1 MRKDRAGTKT
11 TPSSWMS
18 ATKKRELAQRTY
30 VFHIVTER
38 APAASR
44 TIELLASQTFSD
56 LHHAI
61 QQHFALDD
69 DHMYAFFMSGQAWDH
84 SGIFSDKNPRISLHR
99 GGCKTGKEFLHL
111 IDFGDELRHRIRV
124 ESEGVTQDEV
134 WYPRLLASVG
144 EAPAQYP
151 TDQWRR
157 SVQPALAADLL
168 PLAEE
173 LLRACEDYFDGY
185 PATELGDEPS
195 SELVEDWPKVVMTEE
210 SLSRSMELLTQL
222 GTALQ
227 GRVEQFDALE
237 EFCEGALMEWM
248 AEVLDALGDSKRAED
263 ALRLHDLLSP
273 VVSPNFQ
280 GWLPERHFLLLSAGR
295 KEEATAAIEQALIE
309 SPDSHHVLHSALEF
323 FREVGDMER
332 LESCARQ
339 LVAQSEGHSWFLTS
353 AQLLQ
358 AILDERGKHAEAA
371 QLRTEIAT
379 AERLQHE
386 HSATRSLH
394 APLPA
399 NSIVAMPYIAP
410 PKPGRNDAC
419 PCGSGKKYK
428 KCCDGLTAGAPSTT
442 VL

>member
-1 MRKDRAGTKT
+1 MRTDRVGTKP

-18 ATKKRELAQRTY
+18 ATKRRELAQRTY
-30 VFHIVTER
+30 VFHIVPER
-38 APAASR
+38 APAVSR

-61 QQHFALDD
+61 QQHFELDD
-69 DHMYAFFMSGQAWDH
+69 DHMYAYFMSGQAWDH

-144 EAPAQYP
+144 EALTLNSHNEGRKFVP
-151 TDQWRR
+151 
-157 SVQPALAADLL
+157 LAADLL

-173 LLRACEDYFDGY
+173 LLRVCEDYFDGY
-185 PATELGDEPS
+185 PATELGDESS

-210 SLSRSMELLTQL
+210 SLNQSMELLTRL

-227 GRVEQFDALE
+227 GRAEQFDALE

-273 VVSPNFQ
+273 VVPPNFQ

-379 AERLQHE
+379 AERLQHNYNT
-386 HSATRSLH
+386 TRSTH
-394 APLPA
+394 SPLSA

-428 KCCDGLTAGAPSTT
+428 KCCDGLTVGASNTT